1 VARPPN
7 YGFDKRRKEQARKAK
22 QEEKRLRKID
32 AAKDSLEAPDT
43 AAPDAGRN
51 PGEVTPPGADA

>member
-22 QEEKRLRKID
+22 QDEKRLKKID
-32 AAKDSLEAPDT
+32 AAKESLEAPDT
-43 AAPDAGRN
+43 SVPEAARN
-51 PGEVTPPGADA
+51 TGEGTPPGADG